1 MKVIKFGGSSIAD
14 TNKLKLAAQKT
25 ISFLESGGDV
35 VFSVGRVISLLSL

>member
-25 ISFLESGGDV
+25 ISFLESGGKGSCY
-35 VFSVGRVISLLSL
+35 FISAR